1 MSCVRAHDLIFRAP
15 EWPEAFFTLSVI
27 LRQKAL
33 GTMTKTCLY
42 VQTNPIGQMGG
53 AAHSLIGI
61 TRKIKEHGWNPHV
74 AVSTGSLLIDE
85 LRAIGVTVTPFDLRP
100 MNLHAPL
107 QTGLN
112 FFRWIQLL
120 KDVQPVIIHENTF
133 GESLAF
139 GWTPKILGIPYI
151 SHVRFPGSSDHFR
164 YVLRRVPTPAAFIF
178 NSFAMQASCSNE
190 INKYASSAAQ
200 YVVHNAIDLSAF
212 TPKEKPPSPPFRI
225 AIIGNLAPYKRHDV
239 FLQIA
244 QGILK
249 IRKDVEFL
257 IMGDHSGYPGRIEQ
271 LKAQSELLNISEW
284 VKFLGYCRDVPQQ
297 LSKVHVVVHP
307 ANFEAFGRVVLES
320 IAAGRP
326 VVGSNNG
333 GIPEIIDDG
342 ETGFLVD
349 IGDINGYVKAVLQLI
364 EDKCL
369 WENMSA
375 AGSKRAHSRFT
386 LDDHVKYLAEIYD
399 EILTNHKTRLWPFL
413 RPGGRT
419 ERSLNRR

>member
-1 MSCVRAHDLIFRAP
+1 
-15 EWPEAFFTLSVI
+15 
-27 LRQKAL
+27 
-33 GTMTKTCLY
+33 MTKICLY
-42 VQTNPIGQMGG
+42 VQTNPSGQMGG

-61 TRKIKEHGWNPHV
+61 TRKIKERGWSPHV
-74 AVSTGSLLIDE
+74 VVSTGSLLIDE
-85 LRAIGVTVTPFDLRP
+85 LSANGISVTPFDLRP
-100 MNLHAPL
+100 MNRHAPL
-107 QTGLN
+107 QTGFDFL
-112 FFRWIQLL
+112 RWIQLL
-120 KDVQPVIIHENTF
+120 KDVRPVIIHENTF

-139 GWTPKILGIPYI
+139 GWAPKLLRIPYV
-151 SHVRFPGSSDHFR
+151 SHVRFPGSPDFFR

-178 NSFAMQASCSNE
+178 NSFAMQAICSNE
-190 INKYASSAAQ
+190 INKYAPSVAQ
-200 YVVHNAIDLSAF
+200 YVVHNAIDFTVF
-212 TPKEKPPSPPFRI
+212 TPNEKPSSPPFRV
-225 AIIGNLAPYKRHDV
+225 AIIGNLAPYKGHDI

-249 IRKDVEFL
+249 VRNDVEFL
-257 IMGDHSGYPGRIEQ
+257 IIGDHFGYPGRIEH
-271 LKAQSELLNISEW
+271 LKAQSKLLNISDQ
-284 VKFLGYCRDVPQQ
+284 VKFLGYCRDVPHQ
-297 LSKVHVVVHP
+297 LSRVHVVVHP

-349 IGDINGYVKAVLQLI
+349 IGDINGFVNAVLQLI

-386 LDDHVKYLAEIYD
+386 LDDHVKYLTDIYD
-399 EILTNHKTRLWPFL
+399 EILTKHKK
-413 RPGGRT
+413 
-419 ERSLNRR
+419 